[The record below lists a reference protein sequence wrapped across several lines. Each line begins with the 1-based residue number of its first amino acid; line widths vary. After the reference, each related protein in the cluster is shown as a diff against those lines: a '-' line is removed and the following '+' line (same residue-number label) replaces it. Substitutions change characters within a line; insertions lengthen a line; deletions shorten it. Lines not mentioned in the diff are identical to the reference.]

1 MSSGGFAAKVAPG
14 PGNLGRLAAILASG
28 VGLAVVAAGLAV
40 VLSRNPP
47 PWSVVMAAGLGLASV
62 TAIAVLRYDAAVA
75 LGMIFLGVVFVEPAP
90 PDAIFAVVIA
100 VALVTGR
107 MRLDR
112 APASVLGLTALF
124 LLLNVA
130 SMIEATDP
138 AVAARYFAITVYL
151 GIFAVWLSGYVDS
164 ERRARL
170 IVRAYLAGALLAAAV
185 GTLALFMA
193 FPGAES
199 FVINDRAR
207 AFFKD
212 PNVYGPFLV
221 PIALIVIEEI
231 MRPRLLAGRR
241 WLKLAAL
248 LLLMIGLLFSYS
260 RGAWINFAIAA
271 LVMLGVMAVRRG
283 GSRRALATVLVLG
296 VGAIGVV
303 AVISVTGSLDFLQER
318 AQRQGYD
325 TERFEAQRRGIE
337 FGETH
342 PFGVGPG
349 QFEVLTP
356 VVSHNTYVRT
366 LGEQGVLGLF
376 TFVSLV
382 FATLV
387 IAGRNA
393 ALGRD
398 TYGIGAAP
406 LLGAWAGLA
415 VESFFV
421 DTLHWR
427 HLWVVAAL
435 IWAGAMVAQRR

>member
-1 MSSGGFAAKVAPG
+1 M
-14 PGNLGRLAAILASG
+14 L
-28 VGLAVVAAGLAV
+28 
-40 VLSRNPP
+40 
-47 PWSVVMAAGLGLASV
+47 AAGLGLALVAAAMGYALSQSPPPWTIVVAGSLGLATV
-62 TAIAVLRYDAAVA
+62 TALAVLRYDAAVG
-75 LGMIFLGVVFVEPAP
+75 LGMLLLGVVFVEPAP
-90 PDAIFAVVIA
+90 PDAVFGIVIA

-107 MRLDR
+107 LRIDR

-124 LLLNVA
+124 VLLNVA

-138 AVAARYFAITVYL
+138 EVAGRFFLITAYLCVFAI
-151 GIFAVWLSGYVDS
+151 WLSGYVDG

-170 IVRAYLAGALLAAAV
+170 IVRCYLAGAVLAAIL
-185 GTLALFMA
+185 GTAALFGS
-193 FPGAES
+193 FPGSENL
-199 FVINDRAR
+199 VINERAR
-207 AFFKD
+207 ALFED

-221 PIALIVIEEI
+221 PIALILIEEI
-231 MRPRLLAGRR
+231 LRPRLLTGGRL
-241 WLKLAAL
+241 LKLAAL
-248 LLLMIGLLFSYS
+248 LALMVGLLFSYS
-260 RGAWINFAIAA
+260 RGAWVNFAIGAT
-271 LVMLGVMAVRRG
+271 VMLAVMAVRRG
-283 GSRRALATVLVLG
+283 GGRRALATVLVMS
-296 VGAIGVV
+296 VGAV
-303 AVISVTGSLDFLQER
+303 ALVAAISVTGSLDFLQER

-325 TERFEAQRRGIE
+325 TERFEAQRRGVE
-337 FGETH
+337 YGETH
-342 PFGVGPG
+342 VFGIGPG
-349 QFEVLTP
+349 QFEVLAP

-435 IWAGAMVAQRR
+435 IWAGAFAARRR